1 MSLSGGKRVD
11 VPAGLLLSERDASRN
26 CKVQHWADGSRTIT
40 ACSAAVW
47 RLPGVEMRRAA
58 AADKAAVLPLDAAEE
73 EYRRSE
79 RRGKFAEA
87 GTMPPEECENV
98 KRAVRRAR
106 ARVRELAR
114 ANVFSYFVTLT
125 LNGERFS
132 RYDEGE
138 IVRRASDWLHNAV
151 RRRGLAYILVPERH
165 KDGAIHFHGFFNDAL
180 PVVDSGTVIL
190 AGGGKPR
197 KLPPRKRAA
206 AIENG
211 AHVVFNLPMWKDGF
225 STAIPLYGD
234 YAAAVAYVLK
244 YIGKQ
249 QIESGIVEKIGGRWF
264 YSGGALKEPPT
275 EFCTVDF
282 AAIDAAGFGWAF
294 DVRQTGD
301 RYRVIEIDSRG
312 EVQIYGDKIGGKGEA
327 ASGG

>member
-1 MSLSGGKRVD
+1 MD
-11 VPAGLLLSERDASRN
+11 VPAGLLLSDRDALRN

-40 ACSAAVW
+40 VCSAAVW
-47 RLPGVEMRRAA
+47 RLPGVEARRASV
-58 AADKAAVLPLDAAEE
+58 ADKAAPLPLDAAED

-79 RRGKFAEA
+79 RRGKFAEE
-87 GTMPPEECENV
+87 GEMPPEEYENV

-125 LNGERFS
+125 LNGERYS
-132 RYDEGE
+132 RYDEHE

-151 RRRGLAYILVPERH
+151 RRYGLAYILVPERH
-165 KDGAIHFHGFFNDAL
+165 TDGALHFHGFFNDAL

-190 AGGGKPR
+190 PGGGKPR

-211 AHVVFNLPMWKDGF
+211 AHVVFNIPMWKDGF
-225 STAIPLYGD
+225 TTAIPLYGD

-249 QIESGIVEKIGGRWF
+249 QDGCGIVEKIGGRWF
-264 YSGGALKEPPT
+264 YSGGALKEPTT
-275 EFCTVDF
+275 ELCMEDF
-282 AAIDAAGFGWAF
+282 DALDAAGVGWAF

-312 EVQIYGDKIGGKGEA
+312 EVKIYGDKSSSKGEA
-327 ASGG
+327 AFGG

>member
-1 MSLSGGKRVD
+1 MD
-11 VPAGLLLSERDASRN
+11 VPAGLLLSDRDALRN

-40 ACSAAVW
+40 VCSAAVW
-47 RLPGVEMRRAA
+47 RLPGVEARRASV
-58 AADKAAVLPLDAAEE
+58 ADKAAPLPLDAAED

-87 GTMPPEECENV
+87 GEMPPEEYENV

-125 LNGERFS
+125 LNGERYS
-132 RYDEGE
+132 RYDEHE

-151 RRRGLAYILVPERH
+151 RRYGLAYILVPERH

-190 AGGGKPR
+190 PGGGKPR

-206 AIENG
+206 AVENG
-211 AHVVFNLPMWKDGF
+211 AHVVFNIPMWKDGF
-225 STAIPLYGD
+225 TTAIPLYGD

-249 QIESGIVEKIGGRWF
+249 QDGCGIVEKIGGRWF
-264 YSGGALKEPPT
+264 YSGGALKEPTT
-275 EFCTVDF
+275 ELCMEDF
-282 AAIDAAGFGWAF
+282 DALDAAGVGWAF

-312 EVQIYGDKIGGKGEA
+312 EVKIYGDKSSSKGEA
-327 ASGG
+327 AFGG

>member
-1 MSLSGGKRVD
+1 MD
-11 VPAGLLLSERDASRN
+11 VPAGLLLSDRDALRN

-40 ACSAAVW
+40 VCSAAVW
-47 RLPGVEMRRAA
+47 RLPGVEARRASV
-58 AADKAAVLPLDAAEE
+58 ADKAAPLPLDAAED

-87 GTMPPEECENV
+87 GEMPPEEYENV

-125 LNGERFS
+125 LNGERCS
-132 RYDEGE
+132 RYDEHE

-151 RRRGLAYILVPERH
+151 RRYGLAYILVPERH

-190 AGGGKPR
+190 PGGGKPR

-206 AIENG
+206 AVENG
-211 AHVVFNLPMWKDGF
+211 AHVVFNIPMWKDGF
-225 STAIPLYGD
+225 TTAIPLYGD

-249 QIESGIVEKIGGRWF
+249 QDGCGIVEKIGGRWF
-264 YSGGALKEPPT
+264 YSGGALKEPT
-275 EFCTVDF
+275 TGLCMEDF
-282 AAIDAAGFGWAF
+282 DALDAAGVGWAF

-312 EVQIYGDKIGGKGEA
+312 EVKIYGDKSSSKGEA
-327 ASGG
+327 AFGG